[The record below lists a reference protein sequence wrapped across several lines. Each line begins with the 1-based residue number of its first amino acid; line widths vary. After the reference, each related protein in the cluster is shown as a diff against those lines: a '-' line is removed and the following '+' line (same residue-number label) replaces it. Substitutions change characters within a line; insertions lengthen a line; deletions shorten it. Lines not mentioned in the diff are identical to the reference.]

1 MTTSE
6 SAPLTPEELAG
17 EGVTALP
24 DKEVISILDLAADI
38 DLAIDGAAP
47 IDLAVALNAN
57 ILAPITAGVS
67 ANVLS
72 DGSSAQAMTDQGV
85 QVTQGID
92 GRRDRDRYP
101 GQHDRPERHRE
112 AAPAAPGTA
121 AQPRLVRSRC

>member
-1 MTTSE
+1 MVPGRIPSKGRTMTTSE

-72 DGSSAQAMTDQGV
+72 DGASAQAMTDQGV

-92 GRRDRDRYP
+92 A
-101 GQHDRPERHRE
+101 E
-112 AAPAAPGTA
+112 AIAIGI
-121 AQPRLVRSRC
+121 QDS